1 MESKYLANITPET
14 TKRVNE
20 LLDSNFEGATREDI
34 ELYADWKVNMALQSK
49 LFETEK
55 ELLRKR
61 TDAHIEIT
69 TQQAELSKSEQQA
82 RLNAAREKLAQVRKQ
97 V

>member
-1 MESKYLANITPET
+1 MELKYLANITPEMT
-14 TKRVNE
+14 NRVNE
-20 LLDSNFEGATREDI
+20 LIDSDFENATREDI
-34 ELYADWKVNMALQSK
+34 ELYADWKVNMALQS
-49 LFETEK
+49 ETFKVEE

-69 TQQAELSKSEQQA
+69 TAQAELSKTEQQT

>member
-1 MESKYLANITPET
+1 MELKYFENITPEM

-20 LLDSNFEGATREDI
+20 LIDSDFENATREDI
-34 ELYADWKVNMALQSK
+34 ELYADWKVNMALQS
-49 LFETEK
+49 ETFKTES

-61 TDAHIEIT
+61 TDAHIEIAT
-69 TQQAELSKSEQQA
+69 AQAELSKTEQQT